1 MKATKKTSALPISIN
16 IKLAGQDQTIQ
27 TDNVLKSLRELNT
40 DPKLIKSRATFEVTY
55 KENTYRRIFNIIQL
69 KRLLSSDIVKIM
81 TAKNFNLSLGI
92 PVEDYA

>member
-1 MKATKKTSALPISIN
+1 MKKSSATLPISISL
-16 IKLAGQDQTIQ
+16 KVAGQDQTIQ

-40 DPKLIKSRATFEVTY
+40 DPKLIKSRAVFEVTY
-55 KENTYRRIFNIIQL
+55 KGDTYRRIFNIIQL